1 METEFITCQDIANAE
16 QVIEKHGGIINNV
29 WDCLSDHPGD
39 YHPEDTPLSAIKSAA
54 MGQNYYDARELSE
67 AYQLMANIARAVAD
81 MTQVELPI

>member
-16 QVIEKHGGIINNV
+16 QVIEKNGGIINNV
-29 WDCLSDHPGD
+29 WYYLTDNPMD
-39 YHPEDTPLSAIKSAA
+39 YHPDETPLLSIDFAA
-54 MGQNYYDARELSE
+54 SQTSWEDARELSE